1 VASNP
6 LELPLPEV
14 PASSTP
20 LLELPL
26 PELLP
31 ASSAPLELALLE
43 LVELPLPDPLPLE
56 LLLLE
61 LLLLLL
67 LLLEIVGQTPASQ
80 PAQGSELPHWH
91 APDKQLSDIVGSHE
105 VQLPPSDPQA
115 AIDGDAHPPVAQH
128 PVAQEVESQTQ
139 PPPTQ

>member
-1 VASNP
+1 MASDP
-6 LELPLPEV
+6 LEPPLPEL

-20 LLELPL
+20 LLELAL

-43 LVELPLPDPLPLE
+43 LLELPLE
-56 LLLLE
+56 LLLL
-61 LLLLLL
+61 LLLLLLLELLLL

-91 APDKQLSDIVGSHE
+91 APDMQLSAMVGSHE

-115 AIDGDAHPPVAQH
+115 AIDGGVAHPPEPQH
-128 PVAQEVESQTQ
+128 PVHEVESQTQ
-139 PPPTQ
+139 APPTQ